1 MNEKL
6 EESGSQHPD
15 MVSRDNTGQSTTKQ
29 SEWGFPLY
37 STGYPLRS
45 PIQKEQPH
53 SIYAV

>member
-1 MNEKL
+1 LNEKL